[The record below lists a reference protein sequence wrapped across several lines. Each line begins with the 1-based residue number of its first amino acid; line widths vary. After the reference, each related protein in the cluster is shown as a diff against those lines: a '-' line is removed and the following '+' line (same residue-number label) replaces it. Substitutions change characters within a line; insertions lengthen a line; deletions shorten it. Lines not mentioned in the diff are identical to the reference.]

1 MTEST
6 LPTMDLDQL
15 QAKAR
20 QLRRDIIEM
29 VYRARSGHPGGALGM
44 ADFMTVLWYRH
55 FRHDPSNPDWE
66 DRDRFILSNGHACP
80 ILYAVLAD
88 RGYFDR
94 DLLWTFRQL
103 GSPIQ
108 GHPSIRTDL
117 PGIEYSGGSLGNG
130 LSYALG
136 AALAA
141 RVTGRDYRVFCSVSD
156 GDCQEGQTW
165 EAAMAA
171 AHLGVD
177 NLVVIVDFNRCQID
191 GPSEEVMSLGDL
203 PAKWRAFGWHVQD
216 VDGHDHRALDDAF
229 QAALAHRGG
238 PSVIV
243 ARTVIGKGVS
253 YMEGDYRWHH
263 GYPDEER
270 YQQALAELAEARA

>member
-1 MTEST
+1 
-6 LPTMDLDQL
+6 MDLDQL

-55 FRHDPSNPDWE
+55 FRDDPSNPDWE